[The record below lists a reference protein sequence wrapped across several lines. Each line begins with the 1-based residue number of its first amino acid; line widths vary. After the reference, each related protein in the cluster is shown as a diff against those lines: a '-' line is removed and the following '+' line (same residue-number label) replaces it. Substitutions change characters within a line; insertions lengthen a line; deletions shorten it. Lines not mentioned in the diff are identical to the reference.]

1 MLMGK
6 ISITKERKVEKFM
19 LLSTTSTLDGKN
31 IKEYRG
37 IVFGEVINGIDF
49 IKDFTASITNFTGG
63 RASEYEEELVSARA
77 EAINEM
83 IERAKK
89 IGANGL
95 VGVKV
100 DIESI
105 TVGEQ
110 GQIMIMIVASGTAV
124 VI

>member
-1 MLMGK
+1 
-6 ISITKERKVEKFM
+6 M
-19 LLSTTSTLDGKN
+19 LLSTTSSLDGKT

-37 IVFGEVINGIDF
+37 IVFGEVISGIDF
-49 IKDFTASITNFTGG
+49 VKDFTASITNFTGG

-77 EAINEM
+77 DAISEM
-83 IERAKK
+83 VERAKK

-100 DIESI
+100 DTESI

-110 GQIMIMIVASGTAV
+110 GQVMIMVVATGTAV
-124 VI
+124 VIE